1 VTYAVFHSPA
11 GIRVSWASR
20 EAAAQTLLTRFR
32 RSKNVCIVR
41 TASSAR
47 RDRGRLRVEQDQ
59 GRLAVVLIV
68 VSMPLRW
75 VAMLLANAD
84 PPVRSRLRR

>member
-1 VTYAVFHSPA
+1 
-11 GIRVSWASR
+11 
-20 EAAAQTLLTRFR
+20 
-32 RSKNVCIVR
+32 
-41 TASSAR
+41 
-47 RDRGRLRVEQDQ
+47 VEQDQ

-68 VSMPLRW
+68 VSVPLRW